1 MLGMSALVQ
10 RDLPKALSAIRQLDD
25 ARERIL
31 GLTIE
36 PEFGV
41 MRLYEIVTRTL
52 FPLI

>member
-1 MLGMSALVQ
+1 VSKDAPAA
-10 RDLPKALSAIRQLDD
+10 DLIY
-25 ARERIL
+25 
-31 GLTIE
+31 